1 METSNGTN
9 EAVSVTKTN
18 GSTAAVET
26 SPEPHE
32 RSPFAA
38 MRRFA
43 EEMDR
48 TFNEWSFGRGLLTPF
63 FGRDPLS
70 KRMEEFGK
78 DLYLPDIEVVEKDG
92 TMTVRADLPGIAK
105 EDVTVEI
112 TGNPTVEITGAS
124 TGGAKL
130 YQPGEQMFNFGLGRQ
145 APIQVQAAELYV
157 SSWPTGVRHE
167 LKLSVTASRPFSL
180 LARAS
185 LRRCLT
191 GRCAWSLSRL
201 TRARS
206 RRPP

>member
-78 DLYLPDIEVVEKDG
+78 DLYLPDIEMVEKDG

-112 TGNPTVEITGAS
+112 TGNSLVIKGERHREEKEDHEGYYRSERSYGRFYRSIPFRDGIEADQASASFKDGVLEVTLKTKKNGRRVEI
-124 TGGAKL
+124 
-130 YQPGEQMFNFGLGRQ
+130 E
-145 APIQVQAAELYV
+145 
-157 SSWPTGVRHE
+157 
-167 LKLSVTASRPFSL
+167 
-180 LARAS
+180 
-185 LRRCLT
+185 
-191 GRCAWSLSRL
+191 
-201 TRARS
+201 
-206 RRPP
+206 